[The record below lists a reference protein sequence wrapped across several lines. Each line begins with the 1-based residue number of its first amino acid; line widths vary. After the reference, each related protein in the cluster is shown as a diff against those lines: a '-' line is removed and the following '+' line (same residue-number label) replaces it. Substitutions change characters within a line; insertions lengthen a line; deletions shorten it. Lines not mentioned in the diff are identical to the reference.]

1 MFSFHLTEDGEDG
14 CPIIKLS
21 VEERKRI
28 REPLRQTLIV
38 KVIGRRVGYTYLV
51 KRLHV
56 LWRIQGGLSL
66 VDLGNEFF
74 LEKFSNAE
82 DRDFALFE
90 GPWMVADHYL
100 TVRRWHPNFDPEEA
114 TIERR
119 WRGGQEAAP
128 VITSEVVEAYG
139 QWMVAKKAG
148 RKISKRSDSREIS
161 RPRNLRRFPQ
171 KARSESDLM

>member
-1 MFSFHLTEDGEDG
+1 M
-14 CPIIKLS
+14 
-21 VEERKRI
+21 
-28 REPLRQTLIV
+28 
-38 KVIGRRVGYTYLV
+38 

-119 WRGGQEAAP
+119 WRSVLWKIGNHIGRTLK
-128 VITSEVVEAYG
+128 IDRTTSKGTRGNYARYAWRKKVVPLYPTRQHIRVEIRRRKLMMG
-139 QWMVAKKAG
+139 VEGEVAKKAG

-161 RPRNLRRFPQ
+161 RPRNLRRVPQ